1 MSIPVLFH
9 CDRDGVL
16 PSLREGLGVG
26 LSFLPCGR
34 KAEAWSRVA
43 SPRQRRAKEWYLT
56 FHNDTILK
64 AID

>member
-1 MSIPVLFH
+1 MSIPALFP
-9 CDRDGVL
+9 CDIDGVL

-26 LSFLPCGR
+26 LSFPPCGR
-34 KAEAWSRVA
+34 QAEAWSRVA

-56 FHNDTILK
+56 IHNDTILK